1 MKAPSL
7 GPFEPENHKRYEIH
21 FFRPLKDS
29 TSMPPGRLYY
39 SRKSRILSS
48 ARSASLR
55 YITWYHIKHGGCSL
69 TTLQILYSLGA
80 HNLEQIQVFFLI
92 LKPGPGAK
100 NSKDD
105 CFRRLFF
112 FLIYYIVY
120 ILRLSFARKKP
131 FVIWSGT
138 KGNQLKKNI
147 LLWWHV
153 FKKLFVLFLSS
164 ALGKTIKRTVGKQK
178 KTISF
183 NLTKLVSCR

>member
-7 GPFEPENHKRYEIH
+7 GPFESENHKRYQIH

-55 YITWYHIKHGGCSL
+55 YITWYRIKHGGCSL

-80 HNLEQIQVFFLI
+80 QNLEQIQVFFLI

-100 NSKDD
+100 HSKDD
-105 CFRRLFF
+105 YCFRRLFF
-112 FLIYYIVY
+112 FLSITLFIYFGY
-120 ILRLSFARKKP
+120 
-131 FVIWSGT
+131 
-138 KGNQLKKNI
+138 
-147 LLWWHV
+147 LLPERSLL
-153 FKKLFVLFLSS
+153 LFDQE
-164 ALGKTIKRTVGKQK
+164 QK
-178 KTISF
+178 EI
-183 NLTKLVSCR
+183 N